1 MIDLDNQDLAKVGVR
16 LHTTKGTMVV
26 GFRPDMA
33 PGHVRN
39 FIQLSQSGFYD
50 GVAFHRVI
58 KNFMIQGGCPNT
70 KPGASG
76 IPGTGGPGHK
86 VHAEFNELPHE
97 RGVLSMARAQDPN
110 SAGSQFFVVHG
121 DHDRVGFLDR
131 QYTVF
136 GKLVEGL
143 DVLDEIA
150 NVDCEFGDGRE
161 RSRPTER
168 IEIQSAEVFVAD
180 RDLLG
185 DEEEAAG
192 EDEAGTPALDV
203 SGSGDDA
210 DGEPVTADSEE
221 GEEVT

>member
-1 MIDLDNQDLAKVGVR
+1 MTAPTVR
-16 LHTTKGTMVV
+16 LETSAGNITVEFFTDK
-26 GFRPDMA
+26 A
-33 PGHVRN
+33 PCHVEN
-39 FIQLSQSGFYD
+39 FLKLARDGFYD
-50 GVAFHRVI
+50 GTHFHRVLPG
-58 KNFMIQGGCPNT
+58 FMIQGGCPNT
-70 KPGASG
+70 KAGAG
-76 IPGTGGPGHK
+76 GAPGTGGPGWK
-86 VHAEFNELPHE
+86 VDAEFNDVHHE

-168 IEIQSAEVFVAD
+168 IEIRSAEVFVAE

-185 DEEEAAG
+185 EDEAAAG
-192 EDEAGTPALDV
+192 EPEAAAIDVSKSGEGDGADEA
-203 SGSGDDA
+203 
-210 DGEPVTADSEE
+210 VTADSEE